1 MNWPWR
7 RTSAAPSLQP
17 TAALRGK
24 LPSRPDFVREGGQ
37 GRAADAL
44 DAWLVQ
50 ASPLLHAA
58 DGASVSDLP
67 VCWFGHGFPKHNS
80 VLVGVLGPSRDS
92 AGREFPVAVFR
103 ESALGE
109 RRKHFAA
116 LLSEHAEFLD
126 AAELL
131 LVALPD
137 LSLEELRARLVS
149 LPIPVADSAPVIE
162 PRQAGSRLRQLF
174 EADPPGSLF
183 YALSTFVS
191 AFADTDATTQLAL
204 DCPVREAADAR
215 IWLALAALISAQ
227 NPACPSFLFAP
238 EPARLL
244 ISVAAPGAELLC
256 ALAQPGF
263 SGERVWPLTTAHLPA
278 IEHAR
283 STLLPVLPELAA
295 EHEASLSLRELGERL
310 ARAGAAI
317 AM

>member
-7 RTSAAPSLQP
+7 RTPSLQP
-17 TAALRGK
+17 TAALLGK
-24 LPSRPDFVREGGQ
+24 LPSRPDFVREAAQ

-50 ASPLLHAA
+50 AAPLLHAA
-58 DGASVSDLP
+58 DGTGVSHLP
-67 VCWFGHGFPKHNS
+67 VCWFGHWTPKQTS
-80 VLVGVLGPSRDS
+80 ALVGVLGPSRDS

-103 ESALGE
+103 EFALGD

-116 LLSEHAEFLD
+116 LLSEHAGFLD
-126 AAELL
+126 AAQTLL
-131 LVALPD
+131 AALPN
-137 LSLEELRARLVS
+137 LSLDEIRARLVS
-149 LPIPVADSAPVIE
+149 LPIPVQGTAPEIE
-162 PRQAGSRLRQLF
+162 PLQAGSRLQHLF
-174 EADPPGSLF
+174 ETDPPGSLF

-191 AFADTDATTQLAL
+191 AFAGADATTQLAV
-204 DCPVREAADAR
+204 DCPVRDAADAR
-215 IWLALAALISAQ
+215 VWLALAAQLSVQ

-263 SGERVWPLTTAHLPA
+263 NGVRVWPLTTAHQPA

-283 STLLPVLPELAA
+283 NTLLPMLPELAT
-295 EHEASLSLRELGERL
+295 EHGSSLSVRELGERL
-310 ARAGAAI
+310 ARAGAAL
-317 AM
+317 AV